1 MSWIQIL
8 IVAVVAYGLY
18 VWWSREHFTAL
29 PSWQLIL
36 IVAGAAILFMV
47 LFHWLRMSFS
57 GNI

>member
-8 IVAVVAYGLY
+8 LAALIAYGLY

-36 IVAGAAILFMV
+36 GIGGGAILFLV
-47 LFHWLRMSFS
+47 LFHWMRGGFL
-57 GNI
+57 